1 MFVKVFGLVTSCR
14 SGNLIIDRSSC
25 LNSLL
30 IEIFR
35 LMGERFS
42 SMAVILKDG
51 VKASLEGYGLCQ
63 ERTLRFDVTRVKGLV
78 GCPDGG
84 RYQGELQSGLPH
96 GIGECIYP
104 NGDCYI
110 GTWVNGLWHG
120 LGICF
125 YPNGDYY
132 AGKWK
137 EGKKHEEGT
146 HVFLS
151 GDHFEEG
158 WKDGLRHGHGKH
170 VYLDGGHYVGEW
182 RDGLRHGHGKHVY
195 PDGGHYVGE
204 WRDEE
209 RHGKGVLVCPDQRRY
224 EGDWFENEIRR
235 GEVSDA
241 NRVCYI
247 GAFERRLFHGEGTYF
262 DPMGARYVGEWRE
275 CKEHGRGT
283 LINSIGG
290 FDEGQ
295 FLDGHFIESGNM
307 LHHLGSSFFLHV
319 LTGESSGLISTYPLL
334 TMFRYLSLTTNP
346 DYKKSAEQL
355 QHAYEDLRSFQ
366 KDPERTALELLNRLN
381 QSGSVLLSYGSAS
394 HTMGLRIQ
402 LIEEDLNRA
411 ICEIYN
417 TGGGLNYHASADRK
431 FQTRL
436 QVAIDRK
443 WITSRWLKKLLQYDQ
458 RDDVGD
464 AYAIILDLAGSE
476 VLKTPDHEII
486 WQTAQKGLN
495 CTIEWIFAYLKHM
508 LGPDKYRQLRIQLF
522 KDCIAQIDRRFKEE
536 TLPEGE
542 SQRLIEMRMELERK
556 IKKREAKASLVVV
569 RK

>member
-1 MFVKVFGLVTSCR
+1 MFVNVFNLIRSCR
-14 SGNLIIDRSSC
+14 SANLTIDRSSC

-35 LMGERFS
+35 LMRGRFS
-42 SMAVILKDG
+42 SMAVILKDE
-51 VKASLEGYGLCQ
+51 VKASLDGYGLCR
-63 ERTLRFDVTRVKGLV
+63 EGTLCFHVTRVKGLV
-78 GCPDGG
+78 SCPDGG
-84 RYQGELQSGLPH
+84 HYQGELQNGLPH

-137 EGKKHEEGT
+137 EGKKHGEGT
-146 HVFLS
+146 HVFLDGERS
-151 GDHFEEG
+151 EEG
-158 WKDGLRHGHGKH
+158 WK
-170 VYLDGGHYVGEW
+170 
-182 RDGLRHGHGKHVY
+182 DGLRHGHGKHVY

-204 WRDEE
+204 WRDGLRHGYGKYVYPDGGHYVGEWRDE
-209 RHGKGVLVCPDQRRY
+209 KKHGKGVLVYSDQTRY
-224 EGDWFENEIRR
+224 EGDWFDNEIRR

-241 NRVCYI
+241 NGVYYI
-247 GAFERRLFHGEGTYF
+247 GALERGLFHGEGTCF
-262 DPMGARYVGEWRE
+262 DSIGFRYVGEWRE
-275 CKEHGRGT
+275 GKQHGRGT
-283 LINSIGG
+283 FINPIGG
-290 FDEGQ
+290 FYEGQ
-295 FLDGHFIESGNM
+295 FLGGHFIESGDV
-307 LHHLGSSFFLHV
+307 LHHLGSSFFLHM
-319 LTGESSGLISTYPLL
+319 LTGKSSGLTETYPLL
-334 TMFRYLSLTTNP
+334 IMSRYLSLKNS

-355 QHAYEDLRSFQ
+355 QHAYEDLLSFQ
-366 KDPERTALELLNRLN
+366 EDPERTACEILNRLN

-394 HTMGLRIQ
+394 HAMGLRIQ
-402 LIEEDLNRA
+402 LIEGNLNRA

-417 TGGGLNYHASADRK
+417 TGDGLHYHASADRK

-436 QVAIDRK
+436 QVAIRREH
-443 WITSRWLKKLLQYDQ
+443 ITLRWLKKLLQYNQ
-458 RDDVGD
+458 MDDVGD
-464 AYAIILDLAGSE
+464 AYGVIMLDLAGSE

-495 CTIEWIFAYLKHM
+495 CTIEWIFAYLKHA

-536 TLPEGE
+536 TLPEEE
-542 SQRLIEMRMELERK
+542 SQRLIEMRAELERK
-556 IKKREAKASLVVV
+556 IKKRESKASLY
-569 RK
+569 